1 MDTSSLMGLTP
12 FLAVAIAVPL
22 ASRLAGVE
30 LSEEIPLYVLEL
42 VFSLFSITPILSILV
57 WLQARTEGYVF
68 LGGEEVFLSLM
79 SILKSATLQDDV
91 AYSTLLP
98 VILFVFLIQTLIG
111 VRVATLFLR
120 RPFRTS
126 LFSYSLCLIIS
137 CGITV
142 ALLMFFRS
150 VNWW

>member
-1 MDTSSLMGLTP
+1 MGLTP
-12 FLAVAIAVPL
+12 FLAIALAVPL
-22 ASRLAGVE
+22 ASRLAGVR
-30 LSEEIPLYVLEL
+30 LSEEAPLYILEL
-42 VFSLFSITPILSILV
+42 VFSLFSIAPILSILV
-57 WLQARTEGYVF
+57 WLQARAESYAV
-68 LGGEEVFLSLM
+68 LGGGEVFLSLM
-79 SILKSATLQDDV
+79 SILKFATLSDG
-91 AYSTLLP
+91 ATYSALLP
-98 VILFVFLIQTLIG
+98 IISFIFLVQTLIG

-142 ALLMFFRS
+142 ALLLLFRL

>member
-30 LSEEIPLYVLEL
+30 LSKEIPLYVLEL
-42 VFSLFSITPILSILV
+42 VFSLFSIIPILSILV
-57 WLQARTEGYVF
+57 LLQARTEGYVS
-68 LGGEEVFLSLM
+68 LGGVEVFLSLM
-79 SILKSATLQDDV
+79 AILKSATFQDNV

-98 VILFVFLIQTLIG
+98 IISLLFLIQTMIG

-120 RPFRTS
+120 RPFRKS

-142 ALLMFFRS
+142 IFLLFFRFM
-150 VNWW
+150 NWW